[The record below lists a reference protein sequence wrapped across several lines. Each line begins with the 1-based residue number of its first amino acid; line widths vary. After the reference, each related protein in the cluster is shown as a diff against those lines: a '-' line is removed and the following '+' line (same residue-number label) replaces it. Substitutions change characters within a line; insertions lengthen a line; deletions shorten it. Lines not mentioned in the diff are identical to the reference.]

1 MLSGRCLYS
10 SLFRFNQT
18 FNGET
23 EIAGNSDRLVWS
35 IKPTVGFSIEFEK
48 PVRNAFFKSFLHQG
62 FCNFAHLIYVTSS
75 YSFLNCI
82 GFMRSVVSNKI
93 WKWTWIRRSYLTIR
107 DWPTVKRYTLRTSKP
122 WQFHVDQLLYAWL
135 VESYWSHL

>member
-48 PVRNAFFKSFLHQG
+48 PVRNAFLKSFLHQG

-75 YSFLNCI
+75 YSFLTVLVLW
-82 GFMRSVVSNKI
+82 GQWSQTRFE
-93 WKWTWIRRSYLTIR
+93 TWIRRSYLTIR

>member
-1 MLSGRCLYS
+1 MLWKCSHVFTQMKDTQSHRSAINRFVIECVKEIMLYSLLSGRCLYS

-93 WKWTWIRRSYLTIR
+93 WNMSSSVL
-107 DWPTVKRYTLRTSKP
+107 PN
-122 WQFHVDQLLYAWL
+122 H
-135 VESYWSHL
+135 